1 MDYSAYVVHGSQN
14 WRYWR
19 ARGVVIGVG
28 NTWFNL
34 LRSPIEKAVY
44 NLVGQNYGGN
54 PRPVVMIDE
63 FGFDYGGR
71 MDEKS
76 AQILRQTKRRKP
88 ELPLAVWEMRVGGRM
103 GDGSRGPRL

>member
-1 MDYSAYVVHGSQN
+1 VDYSAYVVHGSQN

-44 NLVGQNYGGN
+44 NLVGQNYGG
-54 PRPVVMIDE
+54 
-63 FGFDYGGR
+63 R

-103 GDGSRGPRL
+103 GDGSRGPTL